1 MASALGAV
9 LIACPASAQ
18 DASPAQRERPFT
30 LSGTARLRYE
40 VIAGQARAGFNS
52 HDDLINF
59 RTVLLAEYKTD
70 SVRIA
75 AELRDSRVYGGDRG
89 TPITTNEVNAL
100 EIVQA
105 FVEARAPDLLGENS
119 IVSLQAGRFLLNL
132 GSRRLVAADDYRN
145 TTNGYT
151 GLRADLSL
159 RDRWKATLIYTLP
172 QHRRPD
178 DPEGL
183 RANSVALDR
192 EGPDLVLWG
201 GLVSRARTLGQI
213 TAEASFFH
221 LGERDSPLHPTRN
234 RSLDTASI
242 RLVRDPA
249 RGETDF
255 EFEGIVQRGSIAA
268 SLAPGAA
275 RQGVSAWFV
284 HADIGYT
291 FASGGRPRIS
301 LEYDHASGD
310 RPGGRYGRFDTLFGM
325 RRGDLSPSGLYGA
338 FGRTN
343 FISPGLRAEMD
354 PGPRTDIFATA
365 RLIWLAARQDSF
377 STTGVRDATG
387 RSGNFAGTQFDA
399 RVRHRLSKALQLEM
413 DAVMLAKGRFLRVA
427 PNAPSGRWT
436 RYLSLN
442 ALVTF

>member
-1 MASALGAV
+1 
-9 LIACPASAQ
+9 
-18 DASPAQRERPFT
+18 
-30 LSGTARLRYE
+30 
-40 VIAGQARAGFNS
+40 
-52 HDDLINF
+52 
-59 RTVLLAEYKTD
+59 
-70 SVRIA
+70 
-75 AELRDSRVYGGDRG
+75 
-89 TPITTNEVNAL
+89 
-100 EIVQA
+100 VQA

-201 GLVSRARTLGQI
+201 GLVSRACTLGQI

-234 RSLDTASI
+234 GSLDTASI

-255 EFEGIVQRGSIAA
+255 EF
-268 SLAPGAA
+268 
-275 RQGVSAWFV
+275 
-284 HADIGYT
+284 
-291 FASGGRPRIS
+291 
-301 LEYDHASGD
+301 
-310 RPGGRYGRFDTLFGM
+310 
-325 RRGDLSPSGLYGA
+325 
-338 FGRTN
+338 
-343 FISPGLRAEMD
+343 
-354 PGPRTDIFATA
+354 
-365 RLIWLAARQDSF
+365 
-377 STTGVRDATG
+377 
-387 RSGNFAGTQFDA
+387 
-399 RVRHRLSKALQLEM
+399 
-413 DAVMLAKGRFLRVA
+413 
-427 PNAPSGRWT
+427 
-436 RYLSLN
+436 
-442 ALVTF
+442 